1 MEGNAAALAGER
13 WTLDMRAPLEVGVSV
28 ADLEQTA
35 TFYERVIGLTRMTAV
50 ELGPE
55 TARRAGFNE
64 AGFDMVRMQ
73 TPYGERIKLL
83 CPRDGHSAAERPQ
96 YFLARPGVA
105 YLTFLVG
112 DIRAMLDRLLTHN
125 VELVSG
131 LEPIQ
136 TRPGTLIAFA
146 RDIEGNAL
154 EFVEYVDLR
163 AYRPDLFSA

>member
-1 MEGNAAALAGER
+1 MDEASSTTGR
-13 WTLDMRAPLEVGVSV
+13 FTLDMRAPLEVGVSV
-28 ADLEQTA
+28 RDLDA
-35 TFYERVIGLTRMTAV
+35 MAAFYETVIGLTRMTSV

-55 TARRAGFNE
+55 TAQRAGFNE

-83 CPRDGHSAAERPQ
+83 CPRDGHSETERPRW
-96 YFLARPGVA
+96 FLGRPGVA

-112 DIRAMLDRLLTHN
+112 DLRGTLARLAAHG

-131 LEPIQ
+131 AEPIQ

-154 EFVEYVDLR
+154 EFVEYADLR
-163 AYRPDLFSA
+163 AYRPDLFPA